1 MYSDVFKHKRA
12 DTSIIGLQSKNNKQK
27 GAGMDEIKLNTIA
40 RATLEELQSYFADPE
55 HEKAF
60 QKWKEERGRLSG
72 KPVHR
77 NSEK

>member
-1 MYSDVFKHKRA
+1 
-12 DTSIIGLQSKNNKQK
+12 
-27 GAGMDEIKLNTIA
+27 MDEIKLNTIA

-60 QKWKEERGRLSG
+60 QKWKEESGRLSG

>member
-1 MYSDVFKHKRA
+1 
-12 DTSIIGLQSKNNKQK
+12 
-27 GAGMDEIKLNTIA
+27 MDEIKLNTI
-40 RATLEELQSYFADPE
+40 EELQSYFADPE